1 MIGNHVSRTYSFL
14 RTTGIGGIFFLLPL
28 VVVGVLLGQVVQVV
42 WIAAGAI
49 NGFIPVDT
57 PWGYTLLFLSGLAL
71 IVLACFG
78 AGLIARRAIGKR
90 FLGFI
95 EKYLLMLFPRYSIFK
110 EQLSGN
116 IGGHEF
122 QNSMTPVYVECMG
135 IERIAMEIER
145 DDEGRVVVFLPGS
158 PDPWTGTVIIL
169 KETQVRPLPV
179 DFASTMATFEQL
191 GRTTLA
197 LTSGVENPSAGNPSA
212 GTR

>member
-1 MIGNHVSRTYSFL
+1 MIRKHVSRTYSFL

-28 VVVGVLLGQVVQVV
+28 VVVGALLGQVIQVV
-42 WIAAGAI
+42 WVAAGAI
-49 NGFIPVDT
+49 DGLIPVDS
-57 PWGYTLLFLSGLAL
+57 PWGYSLLFLGGLGL

-122 QNSMTPVYVECMG
+122 QNSMTPVYVDCMG

-145 DDEGRVVVFLPGS
+145 DDQGRVVVFLPGS
-158 PDPWTGTVIIL
+158 PDPWTGTVIVL
-169 KETQVRPLPV
+169 KEEQVQPLPV
-179 DFASTMATFEQL
+179 DFASAMATFEQL
-191 GRTTLA
+191 GRTTLS
-197 LTSGVENPSAGNPSA
+197 LTSGTERATSASSV
-212 GTR
+212 